1 MFLTILA
8 TSDVHGYIEPTN
20 YTKRN
25 LNLPLG
31 LGKVATLMEEVA
43 EKENSKGPLLKIENG
58 DFIQGSP
65 LSYYLAKSKKYSVTD
80 LTKSVN
86 ALKYD
91 AGIIGNHEF
100 NYGLSYLQTALA
112 SYKHPML
119 CANILNQ
126 EGQPFFG
133 KAYEIFEKKG
143 VKIAVLGLTTPYIPH
158 WEKPETIKDM
168 TFVSIVESAKKYV
181 PLLRQQ
187 ADIVVVSYHGGF
199 ERDLVTGEPT
209 ETLTGENEGYALL
222 KEVTGIDAF
231 VTGHQHRQI
240 ATHLFGVPV
249 IQPGSKGEKL
259 GKIQLEIEKVG
270 NRYQVL
276 HSSAEL
282 ISVTEDMPASKK
294 VLALYEEISPTVED
308 WLDQKL
314 GEVTGDMV
322 IQDAMQAR
330 LKEHPYVEFINR
342 VQMAASGAK
351 ISGTALFNNEG
362 KGFNPIITLRD
373 VITNYIY
380 PNTLAV
386 EKISGKDL
394 KDALERSAQHLA
406 LDAEGK
412 IIFNP
417 RYAEPKPQYYNY
429 DMYEGIDYT
438 LDLRKPVGNQVVK
451 LLFEGQPVKDHQSL
465 EVVLNQYRAV
475 GGGNYQM
482 FTGEKIIKE
491 IPIDMTELIADYL
504 QQHPKIIATTN
515 QNFTVLPQ

>member
-25 LNLPLG
+25 LNLPMG
-31 LGKVATLMEEVA
+31 LAKVATLMKEI
-43 EKENSKGPLLKIENG
+43 EKNESTKGPILKIENG

-65 LSYYLAKSKKYSVTD
+65 LSYYLAKNKDYSVTD
-80 LTKSVN
+80 LTKSIN
-86 ALKYD
+86 ALHYD

-100 NYGLSYLQTALA
+100 NYGLSYLKKALA
-112 SYKHPML
+112 SYQHPML
-119 CANILNQ
+119 CANILNKDG
-126 EGQPFFG
+126 EPFFG
-133 KAYEIFEKKG
+133 KAYEIFEKDG
-143 VKIAVLGLTTPYIPH
+143 VKIALLGLTTPYIPH

-168 TFVSIVESAKKYV
+168 TFVSIVETAKKYV

-187 ADIVVVSYHGGF
+187 ADIVIVSYHGGF

-209 ETLTGENEGYALL
+209 EALTGENEGYALL
-222 KEVTGIDAF
+222 KEVKGIDAF

-240 ATHLFGVPV
+240 ATHLFGIPV
-249 IQPGSKGEKL
+249 IQPGSKGEQL
-259 GKIQLEIEKVG
+259 GKIQLEIEKVEG
-270 NRYQVL
+270 RYQVVA
-276 HSSAEL
+276 STAEL
-282 ISVTEDMPASKK
+282 ISVSKQT
-294 VLALYEEISPTVED
+294 LADESILNLYQDISPKLED

-314 GEVTGDMV
+314 GDVSGDMT
-322 IQDAMQAR
+322 IQDPMQAR
-330 LKEHPYVEFINR
+330 LKEHPYIEFINR
-342 VQMAASGAK
+342 VQMAVSGAE

-362 KGFNPIITLRD
+362 KGFGNTITLRD

-386 EKISGKDL
+386 EKVSGKDL
-394 KDALERSAQHLA
+394 KEALERSAQHLT
-406 LDAEGK
+406 LDDQGQ

-417 RYAEPKPQYYNY
+417 RYAKPKPQYYNY

-438 LDLRKPVGNQVVK
+438 IDLRQPEGQQVVTLTFKGKPVEDEDQ
-451 LLFEGQPVKDHQSL
+451 L

-475 GGGNYQM
+475 GGGNYHM

-504 QQHPKIIATTN
+504 QQHPHITATTN
-515 QNFTVLPQ
+515 DNFTLLPQ